1 MSLIVAARF
10 DTFEAAE
17 NAAQALFRNSFAE
30 EDVNIFFVNP
40 PGQHDRHPL
49 GGDHDVDP
57 GLRTSHKGA
66 GVVAAILAALGAVV
80 GFALAQLLGWGW
92 VWLVTAIGALVG
104 AYGGSLI
111 GAMEQS
117 KKTPSVRAPGVQ
129 QRTRHAGVL
138 LAVHVDAQR
147 ETAAASLLRDAG
159 GMEVEKATG
168 RWQGGRWSDFD
179 ALKPPLLSDRV
190 ASYSKPQGQGA

>member
-10 DTFEAAE
+10 ETFEAAE
-17 NAAQALFRNSFAE
+17 DAARVLFAKGFAE
-30 EDVNIFFVNP
+30 EDANIFFVNP

-57 GLRTSHKGA
+57 GLASSHRGA
-66 GVVAAILAALGAVV
+66 GLAAVILAALGGLV
-80 GFALAQLLGWGW
+80 GFALAEMFHWQWA
-92 VWLVTAIGALVG
+92 WLVTLIGALVG

-117 KKTPSVRAPGVQ
+117 RKTPSLRAPGVQ

-147 ETAAASLLRDAG
+147 ETEAAATLRDAG
-159 GMEVEKATG
+159 GKDVEKAAG
-168 RWQGGRWSDFD
+168 RWQQGRWVDFD
-179 ALKPPLLSDRV
+179 ALKPPVLSDRV
-190 ASYSKPQGQGA
+190 ASYAKPQSQGL

>member
-10 DTFEAAE
+10 DTFQAAE
-17 NAAQALFRNSFAE
+17 NAAHALFLHDFAE

-57 GLRTSHKGA
+57 GLKTSHQGA
-66 GVVAAILAALGAVV
+66 AAVAAVLAALGAMV
-80 GFALAQLLGWGW
+80 GFALAKLLGWGW
-92 VWLVTAIGALVG
+92 VGLVTAVGALVG
-104 AYGGSLI
+104 AYAGSLI

-117 KKTPSVRAPGVQ
+117 KKTPSLRAPGVQ

-147 ETAAASLLRDAG
+147 ETAAATQLREAG

-168 RWQGGRWSDFD
+168 RWQAGRWSDFD

-190 ASYSKPQGQGA
+190 ASYSKPHSQAV